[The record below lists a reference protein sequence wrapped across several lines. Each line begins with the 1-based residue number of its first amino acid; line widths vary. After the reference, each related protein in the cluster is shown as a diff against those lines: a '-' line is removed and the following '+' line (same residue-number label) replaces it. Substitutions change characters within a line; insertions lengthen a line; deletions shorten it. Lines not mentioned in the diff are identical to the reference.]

1 MSNATNLTPQPDALA
16 DAQIARACR
25 AALELSSVVPL
36 DRIQVSVR
44 KGWATLTGRVDWEYQ
59 RVEAQNAVQYLS
71 GVLGVTNLIEV
82 TPRISAD
89 ELRARIERGLKRV
102 ADQKA
107 ERIKVEF
114 QDGKVILHGRVHS
127 PAERVEAERVARSA
141 PGVRNVEN
149 LLTALEP

>member
-82 TPRISAD
+82 KPRVSAH
-89 ELRARIERGLKRV
+89 ELRARIETAFKHI
-102 ADQKA
+102 ADQEA
-107 ERIKVEF
+107 ERIKVELE
-114 QDGKVILHGRVHS
+114 DGKVILRGRVDS
-127 PAERVEAERVARSA
+127 PLEKAEAERIARAAS
-141 PGVRNVEN
+141 GVRDVEN